1 MQTYFALI
9 GDIVGSRQL
18 DDRAGVQRRLGAELD
33 ALNQLDAGE
42 AMAAPLRLTAGD
54 EVQALLVR
62 PDAVVTILTRLD
74 DALHP
79 ATMIWGL
86 GRGTL
91 STDLQADVA
100 TLDGSCFHR
109 ARSALSG
116 ARREEA
122 WLRAEG
128 FGAPHD
134 EVLSALFRLMG
145 TIRSRW
151 TDVQARYVR
160 EVRGRLQREVA
171 ERLGVSE
178 PAVSKSLAA
187 ARFATIEEAE
197 CAAAA
202 LLAWLGGADAPEREA
217 S

>member
-1 MQTYFALI
+1 MLQIYFALI
-9 GDIVGSRQL
+9 GDIVASRQL
-18 DDRAGVQRRLGAELD
+18 EDRADVQRRLEAVLD
-33 ALNQLDAGE
+33 ALNAEPGE
-42 AMAAPLRLTAGD
+42 AKAAPLRLTAGD
-54 EVQALLVR
+54 EVQGLLNTAGPVM
-62 PDAVVTILTRLD
+62 TILARIE

-79 ATMIWGL
+79 AKMVWGL

-91 STDLQADVA
+91 STDLKADVA

-109 ARSALSG
+109 ARSALAA
-116 ARREEA
+116 ARHDDT

-134 EVLSALFRLMG
+134 EVLNALFRLMG
-145 TIRSRW
+145 AVRSRW

-178 PAVSKSLAA
+178 PAVSKSLNA
-187 ARFATIEEAE
+187 ARFAAIDEAE
-197 CAAAA
+197 RATTA
-202 LLAWLGGADAPEREA
+202 LLAWLSDTGEAP
-217 S
+217 